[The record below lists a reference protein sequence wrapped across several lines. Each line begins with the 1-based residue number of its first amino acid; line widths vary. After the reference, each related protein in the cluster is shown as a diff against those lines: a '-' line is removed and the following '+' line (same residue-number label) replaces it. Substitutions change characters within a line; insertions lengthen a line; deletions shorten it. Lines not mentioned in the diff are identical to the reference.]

1 MLSMVLAVVVL
12 PLLFQIELSP
22 CTCLSVNMQIYE
34 AVPTGALAGILQGG
48 ITVRS
53 IIKLESDTAYVQ
65 GLQVFEPSER
75 EEGLRNPSKL

>member
-1 MLSMVLAVVVL
+1 
-12 PLLFQIELSP
+12 
-22 CTCLSVNMQIYE
+22 MQIYE

-53 IIKLESDTAYVQ
+53 FIKLESDTEYVE
-65 GLQVFEPSER
+65 GLQVFELSGR